1 MDATEYIKSRL
12 EPQQSYHSKTS
23 SKLKKRFIILS
34 IITLI
39 ASAIIPIITY
49 FIDII
54 PIPAKILIALMSG
67 ISTIITSYLSISKT
81 QELFVEYRLISEKLK
96 SIEYL
101 YQSKAPPFDNEDAF
115 NKLVTICEDIIQ
127 TGNNKWHTTLTDNKT
142 NYTTGS

>member
-1 MDATEYIKSRL
+1 
-12 EPQQSYHSKTS
+12 
-23 SKLKKRFIILS
+23 
-34 IITLI
+34 
-39 ASAIIPIITY
+39 
-49 FIDII
+49 
-54 PIPAKILIALMSG
+54 MSG